1 MLWFGMVLAMG
12 GFQMQMIARGIL
24 VYDMTGDAFITSIV
38 GMGFAPSLLIVSLY
52 GGVLGDRVERRLIIQ
67 LSQVANGILAGVV
80 AFLIITGTIAWGH
93 LLAVSVFQGAMFA
106 VQMPARQ
113 AVIPSL
119 VGKNQLANAFA
130 LNAMIESDQVG
141 VMKDAPQAV
150 PTPSHSGR
158 GQTFMRCPTCQ
169 IALWSH
175 YAGAGKKISFIR
187 VGTLDNPDCAPPDI
201 HIYIASKQ
209 HWVIIPEGVPA
220 YEGYYDWKKE
230 WPEDAQARRAAMRE
244 NSR

>member
-1 MLWFGMVLAMG
+1 MNASEHFPIEG
-12 GFQMQMIARGIL
+12 GCACGAVRYRMMSKPLFVHCCHCTWCQRE
-24 VYDMTGDAFITSIV
+24 TGA
-38 GMGFAPSLLIVSLY
+38 
-52 GGVLGDRVERRLIIQ
+52 
-67 LSQVANGILAGVV
+67 
-80 AFLIITGTIAWGH
+80 
-93 LLAVSVFQGAMFA
+93 
-106 VQMPARQ
+106 
-113 AVIPSL
+113 
-119 VGKNQLANAFA
+119 AFA

-175 YAGAGKKISFIR
+175 YAGAGKKISFIS